1 MACAELRASEQSFLQ
16 RNIFKAIAQIRSNN
30 RLPDL
35 KSIHIYLVRIEKLK
49 ELSAQYLQQLILQ
62 LEDKCKF

>member
-35 KSIHIYLVRIEKLK
+35 KSIHIYLVRIF
-49 ELSAQYLQQLILQ
+49 ATTN
-62 LEDKCKF
+62 FTTRR